1 MIKFIKDNSYLI
13 FKMMVNQLGMMMFGL
28 VLSMA
33 TYNDD
38 KLHLATSI
46 FAVGFYMVLL
56 YMMCWEY
63 GQKEK
68 VRVDHGRLPY
78 MPLKGLYMSLCANV
92 INILLAIILLFGY
105 INVTDI
111 ENQQPSW
118 AYSLYDSTRFF
129 ALVAQA
135 MYIGIINMHM
145 RVNHGQINPVMFFV
159 IILPSLAASALGY
172 YFGLKDRR
180 LLGFLGLGRRSDDT
194 DQDEQE

>member
-56 YMMCWEY
+56 YDVL
-63 GQKEK
+63 G
-68 VRVDHGRLPY
+68 VRAEGDQVDHGRLPY

-92 INILLAIILLFGY
+92 INILLAIILLF
-105 INVTDI
+105 DI
-111 ENQQPSW
+111 
-118 AYSLYDSTRFF
+118 
-129 ALVAQA
+129 
-135 MYIGIINMHM
+135 
-145 RVNHGQINPVMFFV
+145 
-159 IILPSLAASALGY
+159 
-172 YFGLKDRR
+172 
-180 LLGFLGLGRRSDDT
+180 
-194 DQDEQE
+194 